1 MSGKQLSSNEISVDE
16 QGLEQADAEA
26 VEDDAIPVVEETP
39 EFRPTVEQ
47 EKQAKVDANHPD
59 GIADASD
66 DRIHGVTLE
75 QEERIKAREAELER
89 MSARAAMSRQSG
101 RERRTRAVAGER
113 SKQRRSEFEERAASV
128 DPMADPELE
137 DPRVELTREQL
148 ATVNEE
154 AMRLADEVDG
164 WSRAAIARMLAEAV
178 ADGRDV
184 TSAVVGLVETLQ
196 TAPGGPVPIRRLEDI
211 SRKEVSINGRVETL
225 WDPSHPSIAQVGLVA
240 DETGQTR
247 VTVWKA
253 SQAPWLREGERVR
266 IHEAARN
273 WYEGRVSLA
282 VTGRTTIHF
291 PERER
296 WWA

>member
-16 QGLEQADAEA
+16 QGLEQADTES

-66 DRIHGVTLE
+66 ERIHGVTLE
-75 QEERIKAREAELER
+75 QEERIKSREAELER
-89 MSARAAMSRQSG
+89 ISARAAMSRQSG

-137 DPRVELTREQL
+137 DPRAELTQEQL

-164 WSRAAIARMLAEAV
+164 WSQAAIARMLAEAV
-178 ADGRDV
+178 VDGRDV
-184 TSAVVGLVETLQ
+184 TSAVVGLVERLQ
-196 TAPGGPVPIRRLEDI
+196 TAPGGPVPIRRLEDV
-211 SRKEVSINGRVETL
+211 SRKEVNIDGRVETL

-253 SQAPWLREGERVR
+253 SRAP
-266 IHEAARN
+266 
-273 WYEGRVSLA
+273 
-282 VTGRTTIHF
+282 
-291 PERER
+291 
-296 WWA
+296 